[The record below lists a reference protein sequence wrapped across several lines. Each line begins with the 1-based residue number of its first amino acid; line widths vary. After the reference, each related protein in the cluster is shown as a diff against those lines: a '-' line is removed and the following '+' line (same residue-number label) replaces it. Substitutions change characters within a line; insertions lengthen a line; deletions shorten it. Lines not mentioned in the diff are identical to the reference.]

1 MKTAILK
8 IVVFLYFFQKNE
20 KTEGEKMENDLEVT
34 IKFFLYNYYDIDK
47 MIREREKDIIDS
59 MNTSVANWYRGLKS
73 DTNTSEETAIL
84 LSEDEQI
91 KRYKEW
97 KELLKEVLFFI
108 SQKSRLQYKYLISK
122 YISKKN
128 KNQIELS
135 LKINSK
141 QQEMLNRRI
150 IDVIKEKAYI
160 RNLK

>member
-1 MKTAILK
+1 
-8 IVVFLYFFQKNE
+8 
-20 KTEGEKMENDLEVT
+20 MENDLEVT

-128 KNQIELS
+128 KNQIEVS

>member
-1 MKTAILK
+1 
-8 IVVFLYFFQKNE
+8 
-20 KTEGEKMENDLEVT
+20 MENDIEVT
-34 IKFFLYNYYDIDK
+34 IKYFLYNYYNIDN
-47 MIREREKDIIDS
+47 MIRDREKDIIDS
-59 MNTSVANWYRGLKS
+59 MNTSVANWYRGLKT

-97 KELLKEVLFFI
+97 KGLLKEVLFLI
-108 SQKSRLQYKYLISK
+108 SQKSRLQYKYLILK
-122 YISKKN
+122 YINKKN

-150 IDVIKEKAYI
+150 IDAIKEKAYI